1 MKQIRNKK
9 ERGITLIALVVTII
23 VLIILAGVSIN
34 LLFGNF
40 GVVTKAKEAKNKM
53 ESAQYEEE
61 LKMCVL
67 ELQADEAT
75 NGTDF
80 SMETIRKK
88 LVEKVKK
95 VENTTDIEF
104 PTKESATKLEGTY
117 KGYEFY
123 IDEKYVV
130 HVGDKAIGIS
140 LTTSFEP
147 TGWTKGPLT
156 ATITIKS
163 NNGIKKVEPN
173 EGSKNGNNEYI
184 ISKTNITENTS
195 FEYKVTDEQGNTQN
209 KTVVI
214 NTIDKT
220 EPADFTITAEN
231 TEKGIKI
238 TGTTTDAESGI
249 DKYEYYVKKST
260 DSDYTKYESNIITGL
275 AKGTYSVYAI
285 AYDKAGNKKQSK
297 PVEVKTLVSY
307 SDITATMVAQHPE
320 IYYGL
325 KVTNYTSQNGQNDW
339 RIFYS
344 DGDHI
349 FLITGDYINTEETNR
364 ISTSTGMITSKYS
377 AYWKENKAPAFQT
390 VNSAT
395 LTRFKATEYK
405 LQSGIINSKCV
416 STLLNDN
423 NWSSYKDSGNK
434 AEKAIGSPTVE
445 MWMDSWNARYK
456 KSSDQLY
463 RKASTS
469 TSNPGYYVGTSP
481 NPSTTCISSDTMK
494 VKEGYSNKLY
504 YPHTSVY
511 NGTCGYWIASPCTE
525 DNYILLSVYYSGD
538 VSNGSYIN
546 KLLGVRPV
554 VSLNSGITV
563 NAEEVE

>member
-75 NGTDF
+75 NGTEF

-220 EPADFTITAEN
+220 EPADFTITAEK
-231 TEKGIKI
+231 TEEGIKI

-260 DSDYTKYESNIITGL
+260 DSDYTKYESNIITNLSNGIYNI
-275 AKGTYSVYAI
+275 KVI
-285 AYDKAGNKKQSK
+285 AYDKAGNLKTAELKS
-297 PVEVKTLVSY
+297 VEVKKEAKKT
-307 SDITATMVAQHPE
+307 DISAQDIKNDPE
-320 IYYGL
+320 TYYGL
-325 KVTNYTSQNGQNDW
+325 KV
-339 RIFYS
+339 
-344 DGDHI
+344 
-349 FLITGDYINTEETNR
+349 TNR
-364 ISTSTGMITSKYS
+364 ISTSTGMTTSIYIACWDS
-377 AYWKENKAPAFQT
+377 VPAFQT

-405 LQSGIINSKCV
+405 LQSGIDNSKCV

-445 MWMDSWNARYK
+445 MWMDSWNARYPK
-456 KSSDQLY
+456 DKIY

-469 TSNPGYYVGTSP
+469 ISNPGYYVGTSP
-481 NPSTTCISSDTMK
+481 DPSAISISSDTMK

-504 YPHTSVY
+504 YPHASDYYGTYGYWLASPSTINIWSVLY
-511 NGTCGYWIASPCTE
+511 VGYSGNVDYYVCGY
-525 DNYILLSVYYSGD
+525 NHV
-538 VSNGSYIN
+538 
-546 KLLGVRPV
+546 GVRPV

>member
-1 MKQIRNKK
+1 MIRNKK

-53 ESAQYEEE
+53 EAAQYEEE

-67 ELQADEAT
+67 ELQADAVT
-75 NGTDF
+75 NGTEF
-80 SMETIRKK
+80 SMETIRKN

-104 PTKESATKLEGTY
+104 PTKESATKSEGKY

-130 HVGDKAIGIS
+130 HVGNKK
-140 LTTSFEP
+140 
-147 TGWTKGPLT
+147 TGE
-156 ATITIKS
+156 I
-163 NNGIKKVEPN
+163 E
-173 EGSKNGNNEYI
+173 
-184 ISKTNITENTS
+184 KT
-195 FEYKVTDEQGNTQN
+195 
-209 KTVVI
+209 
-214 NTIDKT
+214 DKT
-220 EPADFTITAEN
+220 EPADFTIKAEN
-231 TEKGIKI
+231 TEKGLKI
-238 TGTTTDAESGI
+238 TQTPTDTEN
-249 DKYEYYVKKST
+249 KYEYYVKKST
-260 DSDYTKYESNIITGL
+260 DSNYTKYDSNIIANLPDGIYDI
-275 AKGTYSVYAI
+275 KVI
-285 AYDKAGNKKQSK
+285 AYNKAGNSK
-297 PVEVKTLVSY
+297 VVELKSFEVKKEVKRTNISAQ
-307 SDITATMVAQHPE
+307 DIKNDPE
-320 IYYGL
+320 TYYGL
-325 KVTNYTSQNGQNDW
+325 KVTNYISQNGQSDW

-364 ISTSTGMITSKYS
+364 ISTSTGMTTSKYS
-377 AYWKENKAPAFQT
+377 AYWNSTPAFQT

-395 LTRFKATEYK
+395 LTRFKATEYV
-405 LQSGIINSKCV
+405 LQRGRNNSRCV

-469 TSNPGYYVGTSP
+469 TSYPGYYVGTSP
-481 NPSTTCISSDTMK
+481 NPSTTSIKKATMK

-504 YPHTSVY
+504 YPHTGTSDY
-511 NGTCGYWIASPCTE
+511 NGTYGYWLASP
-525 DNYILLSVYYSGD
+525 SAG
-538 VSNGSYIN
+538 
-546 KLLGVRPV
+546 
-554 VSLNSGITV
+554 GITYMYRV
-563 NAEEVE
+563 LCKRRCVQSRVCR

>member
-1 MKQIRNKK
+1 MIRNKK

-23 VLIILAGVSIN
+23 VLIILAGISIN

-53 ESAQYEEE
+53 EAAQYEEE

-75 NGTDF
+75 NGTEF

-104 PTKESATKLEGTY
+104 PTKESATKVEGTY

-130 HVGDKAIGIS
+130 HVGDKATGIS

-147 TGWTKGPLT
+147 AGWTKGPLT

-220 EPADFTITAEN
+220 EPADFTITAEK
-231 TEKGIKI
+231 TEEGIKI

-249 DKYEYYVKKST
+249 DKYEYYVKKS
-260 DSDYTKYESNIITGL
+260 DGEYKAYESNIITDLSNGIYDI
-275 AKGTYSVYAI
+275 KVI
-285 AYDKAGNKKQSK
+285 AYDKAGNLKTAELKSF
-297 PVEVKTLVSY
+297 EVKKEAKRT
-307 SDITATMVAQHPE
+307 DISAQDIKNDPE

-325 KVTNYTSQNGQNDW
+325 KVTNYTSQNGQDDW

-364 ISTSTGMITSKYS
+364 ISTSTGMTTSKYS
-377 AYWKENKAPAFQT
+377 AYWASGKAPAFQT

-395 LTRFKATEYK
+395 LTRFKATEYV
-405 LQSGIINSKCV
+405 LQRGRNNSSCV

-469 TSNPGYYVGTSP
+469 ISYLGYCVGTSP
-481 NPSTTCISSDTMK
+481 DPTTYGISSDIMK

-504 YPHTSVY
+504 YPHTSDY
-511 NGTCGYWIASPCTE
+511 NGTYGYWLASPSAYE
-525 DNYILLSVYYSGD
+525 SYIVLNVYYDSVNAYD
-538 VSNGSYIN
+538 SSYGHF
-546 KLLGVRPV
+546 GVRPV

>member
-1 MKQIRNKK
+1 MKQIKNKK
-9 ERGITLIALVVTII
+9 EKGVTLIALVVTII

-75 NGTDF
+75 NGTEF

-220 EPADFTITAEN
+220 EPADFTITAEK
-231 TEKGIKI
+231 TEEGIKI

-260 DSDYTKYESNIITGL
+260 DSDYTKYESNIITNLSNGIYNI
-275 AKGTYSVYAI
+275 KVI
-285 AYDKAGNKKQSK
+285 AYDKAGNLKTAELKS
-297 PVEVKTLVSY
+297 VEVKKEAKKT
-307 SDITATMVAQHPE
+307 DISAQDIKNDPE
-320 IYYGL
+320 TYYGL

-364 ISTSTGMITSKYS
+364 ISTSTGMTTSKYIACWDS
-377 AYWKENKAPAFQT
+377 VPAFQT

-405 LQSGIINSKCV
+405 LQSGIDNSKCV

-445 MWMDSWNARYK
+445 MWMDSWNARYPK
-456 KSSDQLY
+456 DKIY

-469 TSNPGYYVGTSP
+469 ISNPGYYVGTSP
-481 NPSTTCISSDTMK
+481 DPSAISISSKTMK

-504 YPHTSVY
+504 YPHASDYYGTYGYWLASPSTINIWSVLY
-511 NGTCGYWIASPCTE
+511 VGYSGNVDYYVCGY
-525 DNYILLSVYYSGD
+525 NHV
-538 VSNGSYIN
+538 
-546 KLLGVRPV
+546 GVRPV

>member
-1 MKQIRNKK
+1 MIRNKK

-53 ESAQYEEE
+53 EAAQYEEE

-67 ELQADEAT
+67 ELQADAVT
-75 NGTDF
+75 NGTEF
-80 SMETIRKK
+80 SMETIRKN

-104 PTKESATKLEGTY
+104 PTKESATKSEGKY

-130 HVGDKAIGIS
+130 HVGNKK
-140 LTTSFEP
+140 
-147 TGWTKGPLT
+147 TGE
-156 ATITIKS
+156 I
-163 NNGIKKVEPN
+163 E
-173 EGSKNGNNEYI
+173 
-184 ISKTNITENTS
+184 KT
-195 FEYKVTDEQGNTQN
+195 
-209 KTVVI
+209 
-214 NTIDKT
+214 DKT
-220 EPADFTITAEN
+220 EPADFTIKAEN
-231 TEKGIKI
+231 TEKGLKI
-238 TGTTTDAESGI
+238 TQTPTDTEN
-249 DKYEYYVKKST
+249 KYEYYVKKST
-260 DSDYTKYESNIITGL
+260 DSNYTKYDSNIIANLPDGIYDI
-275 AKGTYSVYAI
+275 KVK
-285 AYDKAGNKKQSK
+285 AYNKAGNPKVVELKSF
-297 PVEVKTLVSY
+297 EVKKEVKRTNISAQ
-307 SDITATMVAQHPE
+307 DIKNDPE
-320 IYYGL
+320 TYYGL
-325 KVTNYTSQNGQNDW
+325 KVTNYISQNGQSDW

-364 ISTSTGMITSKYS
+364 ISTSTGMTTSKYS

-481 NPSTTCISSDTMK
+481 SPSTTYIDADTME
-494 VKEGYSNKLY
+494 VKEGYRNKLY
-504 YPHTSVY
+504 YPHTEIY
-511 NGTCGYWIASPCTE
+511 NGTNCYWLASP
-525 DNYILLSVYYSGD
+525 SAFGD
-538 VSNGSYIN
+538 GSMVLGVCFNGCVLYGITNSDY
-546 KLLGVRPV
+546 LGVRPV

-563 NAEEVE
+563 DAEEAE